1 MNKIK
6 AFTLVELVVS
16 IVLSSIIFLFLMNFI
31 SKTFSEIYYSNNKSK
46 IIMEIYDFE
55 DTIKNIREIYN
66 SGAILKN
73 NPSGTGSDIL
83 LFRTSIWENKK
94 EWYIVAMISNDS
106 LTIDWENNVDNIWD
120 KVLAYKKI
128 SSYELGLLSWD
139 INEVYNFK
147 FNRDKVFENIKLKDL
162 QLEKYNTWAIF
173 EAKFSLN
180 PSYRKKLNWEK
191 YSEIWT
197 SEIEEIVLNF

>member
-6 AFTLVELVVS
+6 AFTLVELIVS
-16 IVLSSIIFLFLMNFI
+16 IILSSIIFLFLMNFI
-31 SKTFSEIYYSNNKSK
+31 SKTFSEISYSNNKSK

-66 SGAILKN
+66 SGAILKD

-83 LFRTSIWENKK
+83 LLRNSNLENKK
-94 EWYIVAMISNDS
+94 EWYIIAMISNDL
-106 LTIDWENNVDNIWD
+106 LTIDWSGNVDNIWD

-128 SSYELGLLSWD
+128 SDYEMNLLSWD

-162 QLEKYNTWAIF
+162 QLDVYNTWAIF
-173 EAKFSLN
+173 EARFYLN
-180 PSYRKKLNWEK
+180 PLYRKKLNWEK

>member
-16 IVLSSIIFLFLMNFI
+16 IILSSIIFLFLMNFI
-31 SKTFSEIYYSNNKSK
+31 SKTFSEISYSNNKSK

-83 LFRTSIWENKK
+83 LLRTSILENKK
-94 EWYIVAMISNDS
+94 EWYIIAMISNDL
-106 LTIDWENNVDNIWD
+106 LTIDWNTNVDNIWD

-162 QLEKYNTWAIF
+162 QLEKYNTWAILRL
-173 EAKFSLN
+173 KFL
-180 PSYRKKLNWEK
+180 
-191 YSEIWT
+191 
-197 SEIEEIVLNF
+197 

>member
-6 AFTLVELVVS
+6 AFTLVELIVS
-16 IVLSSIIFLFLMNFI
+16 IILSSIIFLFLMNFI
-31 SKTFSEIYYSNNKSK
+31 SKTFSEISYSNNKSK

-66 SGAILKN
+66 SGAILKD

-83 LFRTSIWENKK
+83 LLRTSNSENKK
-94 EWYIVAMISNDS
+94 EWYIIAMISNDL
-106 LTIDWENNVDNIWD
+106 LTIDWSGNVDNIWD

-128 SSYELGLLSWD
+128 SDYEMNLLSWD

-162 QLEKYNTWAIF
+162 QLDVYNTWAIF
-173 EAKFSLN
+173 EARFYLN
-180 PSYRKKLNWEK
+180 PFYRKKLNWEK